1 MLISILIS
9 LFVLVILIWL
19 LWDIAKSEPAIVFVP
34 FVLAGL
40 TFMLLITVICSRQR
54 FQPKIIQAD
63 SYKIVTWND
72 GKEVNSKLLPATNSL
87 YYVPESLL
95 VVDGLG
101 NLKMKD

>member
-19 LWDIAKSEPAIVFVP
+19 FWDIAKSEPEIVFVP

-40 TFMLLITVICSRQR
+40 TFMLFYAIICFNQH
-54 FQPKIIQAD
+54 FKPKITQAD
-63 SYKIVTWND
+63 SYKIVVWND
-72 GKEVNSKLLPATNSL
+72 GKKEHSMLLPATNSL

-95 VVDGLG
+95 EVDGHG
-101 NLKMKD
+101 NLRMKE